1 MVHLGGTLAPA
12 YDDATLETIQRR
24 GGGAVT
30 GAVEALTK
38 LASASSGET
47 DLGWADGYR
56 FHLGGDDDDS
66 ADPGALGQAF
76 APLAV
81 RRYVPGA
88 ARAPGAGG
96 LDAVHKLA
104 QRYAVV
110 TPYSSM
116 IVLVDDAQRAALRA
130 AEAREDRF
138 DRTVE
143 TGEARLSPPSSA
155 LSGVTGAPEP
165 EEWVLLALTALG
177 LAGEAR
183 RRLRGAALA
192 PSPS

>member
-30 GAVEALTK
+30 TADEALTK

-56 FHLGGDDDDS
+56 FRLGGEDES

-81 RRYVPGA
+81 RRYLPGA
-88 ARAPGAGG
+88 ARAPGVGG
-96 LDAVHKLA
+96 LDAVHSLA
-104 QRYAVV
+104 RRYAVV

-116 IVLVDDAQRAALRA
+116 IVLVDEAQRAALRA

-143 TGEARLSPPSSA
+143 TGEARLSAPSSA

-165 EEWVLLALTALG
+165 EEWMLLGLTALG
-177 LAGEAR
+177 LAWAAR
-183 RRLRGAALA
+183 KRLRGEALVA
-192 PSPS
+192 SVS